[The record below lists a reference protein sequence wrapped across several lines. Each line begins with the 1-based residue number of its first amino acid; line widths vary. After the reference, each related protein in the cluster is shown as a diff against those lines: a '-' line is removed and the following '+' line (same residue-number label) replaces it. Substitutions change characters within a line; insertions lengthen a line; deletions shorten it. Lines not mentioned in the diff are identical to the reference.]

1 MTMFAY
7 GMICGAI
14 MCGITYLIFDWR
26 DLRRFNRSMR
36 AVIREMKQMEQ
47 QNDIRLTKVSS
58 EHVRTSHHD

>member
-1 MTMFAY
+1 MTMFVY

-14 MCGITYLIFDWR
+14 MCGITYLIIDWR
-26 DLRRFNRSMR
+26 DSRRFDRSMR
-36 AVIREMKQMEQ
+36 AVLREMEQMEQ